1 MPQSV
6 IVLLVEL
13 VRVIIHAALGLV
25 YPLLAV
31 NQLLETLP
39 LHDQKRPA
47 CFFWVFELLQVDDLL
62 PQAFDIS
69 KEVFLVEIQGF
80 EDALGL
86 LLEAIGANRVVFKVR
101 DLSVYTRHQSI
112 VTMPLVDAAE
122 FLTEGLLPLQRL
134 IFWV

>member
-13 VRVIIHAALGLV
+13 VRIIVHTALRLV
-25 YPLLAV
+25 HPLLAV
-31 NQLLETLP
+31 NQLLETLS
-39 LHDQKRPA
+39 LHDHKGPA
-47 CFFWVFELLQVDDLL
+47 CFLWVFELLQVDDLL

-80 EDALGL
+80 EDAFGL
-86 LLEAIGANRVVFKVR
+86 LLEAIGANRIVFKVR
-101 DLSVYTRHQSI
+101 DLSVYTRHQSV

-122 FLTEGLLPLQRL
+122 FLTEGLLSLQRL